1 MLRGSGRYAPATPPL
16 LATRPGKSRGLWKV
30 RVAAESCYCALD
42 GVSVVG
48 WRSLHALPS
57 TSACWRRQAAS
68 RHERLAAF
76 ASRSKTRQRSFGRR
90 SGCLAFPVSNN
101 QGNPLGRGTDVIFS
115 TSPAWRRSH
124 ATPPST
130 SHGRGSRLYGTKLCR
145 RDGPDVAI
153 ETRPALTSPPPA
165 PSICA

>member
-30 RVAAESCYCALD
+30 RVAAERCYYALD

-57 TSACWRRQAAS
+57 TSAYYRRQAAS

-90 SGCLAFPVSNN
+90 SGL
-101 QGNPLGRGTDVIFS
+101 
-115 TSPAWRRSH
+115 
-124 ATPPST
+124 TPPPPQWS
-130 SHGRGSRLYGTKLCR
+130 SSSQAVSPSVR
-145 RDGPDVAI
+145 
-153 ETRPALTSPPPA
+153 ALIA
-165 PSICA
+165 PEVLDSEP

>member
-30 RVAAESCYCALD
+30 RGAAESCYSALD

-57 TSACWRRQAAS
+57 TSAYYRRQAAS

-101 QGNPLGRGTDVIFS
+101 QGNPLGRGN
-115 TSPAWRRSH
+115 
-124 ATPPST
+124 
-130 SHGRGSRLYGTKLCR
+130 R
-145 RDGPDVAI
+145 RDLLDFTSMPAI
-153 ETRPALTSPPPA
+153 TCNTAVNLSRTWKPPVRHEAL
-165 PSICA
+165 PS